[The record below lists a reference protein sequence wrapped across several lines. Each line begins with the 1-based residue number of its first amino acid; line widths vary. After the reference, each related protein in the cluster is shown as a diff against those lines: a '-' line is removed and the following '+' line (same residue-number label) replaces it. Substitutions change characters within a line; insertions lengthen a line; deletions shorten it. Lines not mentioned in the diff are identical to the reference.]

1 MVRVALAFNPLASAV
16 APTSTILVVKVDR
29 GEGGVGFQPFGQPRG
44 ANTGTLLDSGGE
56 GGAARFQTPEPCF
69 CCG

>member
-29 GEGGVGFQPFGQPRG
+29 GEGGVGFQPFGQLRG
-44 ANTGTLLDSGGE
+44 ANTETLLDGGGE
-56 GGAARFQTPEPCF
+56 GW
-69 CCG
+69 CCEVSNP